1 VSVRAGLMGQ
11 TRMARI
17 WSRLGGASDMAV
29 AAAALA
35 ALLLVPLTATAYGL
49 QLATDILA
57 AVALAYGWNLISG
70 FTGYL
75 SFGQVSFYGLGAY
88 ATALLVSR
96 TLVPWYGAVLLGGLL
111 GAAVALLLGPI
122 MLRLRGILFALGM
135 LGLARILG
143 VIFNN
148 WNFAGASLG
157 LSLPAALTPL
167 AVYGGMALVAAA
179 AFACNAFFVHSGFGL
194 DAMSLNEDEAAA
206 VAFGVPATRVKV
218 IAFAL
223 SAIFPALV
231 GGLVA
236 WNRSYIDPT
245 SAFKPSLDLETV
257 VFVLFGGIGTLW
269 GPLLGAAVLMMIGE
283 ELLVYLPNF
292 ELALFGGV
300 VILTVLVLP
309 GGLVGL
315 ANRFGWLRRPPVLAP
330 AALPEGAPPAPRAMP
345 AGDVPVLEVRDLTV
359 RFGGL
364 LALSNVSLT
373 LRRGEIVSIIGA
385 NGAGKTTLFNAITGF
400 IMPSAGRIFYLGRNV
415 TRLPTFR
422 RARLGMA
429 RSFQIPRLMRS
440 LTVWENVVLASR
452 HGGQAHRAVAHTA
465 WVLRITGLAALWR
478 EPASRLSP
486 GHQRQLELARVLA
499 LHPALVLLDEVMAG
513 MTQEERE
520 GVRSVI
526 RHLPE
531 FGVAAV
537 ACVEHVIAAVADLSD
552 RMVVLDFG
560 HEIAAGPP
568 HSVLRDPAVVRA
580 YLGEPL

>member
-1 VSVRAGLMGQ
+1 
-11 TRMARI
+11 
-17 WSRLGGASDMAV
+17 
-29 AAAALA
+29 
-35 ALLLVPLTATAYGL
+35 
-49 QLATDILA
+49 
-57 AVALAYGWNLISG
+57 
-70 FTGYL
+70 
-75 SFGQVSFYGLGAY
+75 
-88 ATALLVSR
+88 
-96 TLVPWYGAVLLGGLL
+96 
-111 GAAVALLLGPI
+111 
-122 MLRLRGILFALGM
+122 
-135 LGLARILG
+135 
-143 VIFNN
+143 
-148 WNFAGASLG
+148 
-157 LSLPAALTPL
+157 
-167 AVYGGMALVAAA
+167 
-179 AFACNAFFVHSGFGL
+179 
-194 DAMSLNEDEAAA
+194 
-206 VAFGVPATRVKV
+206 
-218 IAFAL
+218 
-223 SAIFPALV
+223 
-231 GGLVA
+231 
-236 WNRSYIDPT
+236 
-245 SAFKPSLDLETV
+245 
-257 VFVLFGGIGTLW
+257 
-269 GPLLGAAVLMMIGE
+269 
-283 ELLVYLPNF
+283 
-292 ELALFGGV
+292 
-300 VILTVLVLP
+300 
-309 GGLVGL
+309 
-315 ANRFGWLRRPPVLAP
+315 
-330 AALPEGAPPAPRAMP
+330 MP

-486 GHQRQLELARVLA
+486 GHQRQ
-499 LHPALVLLDEVMAG
+499 
-513 MTQEERE
+513 
-520 GVRSVI
+520 
-526 RHLPE
+526 HLPE